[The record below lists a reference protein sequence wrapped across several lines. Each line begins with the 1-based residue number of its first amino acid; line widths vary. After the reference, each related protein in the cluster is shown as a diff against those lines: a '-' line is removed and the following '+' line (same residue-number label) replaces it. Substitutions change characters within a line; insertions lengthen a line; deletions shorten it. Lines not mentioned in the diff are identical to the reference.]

1 MRQSFFFTENWKLK
15 VEKDCFQFSIFN
27 FLFRY
32 KEEFPMFVDKVR
44 ITVCGGR
51 GGDGAVAFHREKYV
65 AAGGP
70 DGGDGGHG
78 GSVILRVNDNMT
90 TLLDFRYKRKYSAQ
104 AGANGQGR
112 KMAGKRGEPLVIDVP
127 RGTVVRDAESGAIIV
142 DMSTGED
149 FIIAKGGRG
158 GWGNAHYATPT
169 RQVPRFAK
177 AGLKGQERDVILELK
192 LLADVGLVGFPN
204 VGKSTLL
211 SVTSNARPKIA
222 NYHFTTLFPN
232 LGVIY
237 VDEGVSFVM
246 ADIPGIIE
254 GAAEGAGLGHD
265 FLRHIDRCRLLVHV
279 VDVSGSEGRD
289 PVEDFDAI
297 CAELENYSIDLSNR
311 PMIVAANKTDI
322 MDPES
327 DNLQRLRQRVE
338 EVGCELY
345 EISAGTTVGTR
356 NLMRVVAEKLKTL
369 PPVTI
374 YEPEYVEV
382 IEEAG
387 DPNALE
393 IEHLGSTWVITGTW
407 LERMVVNINFDDYES
422 RNYFDQ
428 QLRKC
433 GLFKRLEEMGIQ
445 DGDTVDIYDIE
456 FEYQI

>member
-1 MRQSFFFTENWKLK
+1 ME
-15 VEKDCFQFSIFN
+15 
-27 FLFRY
+27 
-32 KEEFPMFVDKVR
+32 MFVDKVR

-78 GSVILRVNDNMT
+78 GSVILRVNDNLS

-104 AGANGQGR
+104 AGVNGQGR
-112 KMAGKRGEPLVIDVP
+112 KMNGKRGEPLVIQVP
-127 RGTVVRDAESGAIIV
+127 RGTVVRDAASNAIIV

-149 FIIAKGGRG
+149 FVIAKGGRG
-158 GWGNAHYATPT
+158 GWGNAHFATPT

-177 AGLKGQERDVILELK
+177 QGTPGQERDIILELK

-222 NYHFTTLFPN
+222 NYHFTTLYPN

-237 VDEGVSFVM
+237 VEEGVSFVM

-254 GAAEGAGLGHD
+254 GAADGAGLGHD

-279 VDVSGSEGRD
+279 VDVSGSEDRD
-289 PVEDFDAI
+289 PIEDFDAI
-297 CAELENYSIDLSNR
+297 CEELKNYSVDLSNR
-311 PMIVAANKTDI
+311 PMIVAANKIDL
-322 MDPES
+322 MMPES
-327 DNLQRLRQRVE
+327 DNLERLRTHVE
-338 EVGCELY
+338 AKGYELY
-345 EISAGTTVGTR
+345 EISAGTTQGTR
-356 NLMRVVAEKLKTL
+356 KLMQVVAEKLRTL

-374 YEPEYVEV
+374 YEPEYVVPVVES
-382 IEEAG
+382 G
-387 DPNALE
+387 DYGEFDIQHEGNV
-393 IEHLGSTWVITGTW
+393 WVVSSLW
-407 LERMVVNINFDDYES
+407 LDRMVNNINFDDYES

-428 QLRKC
+428 LLRKS
-433 GLFKRLEEMGIQ
+433 GLFKQLEEMGIQ
-445 DGDTVDIYDIE
+445 DGDVVSIDDLE
-456 FEYQI
+456 FEYQK

>member
-1 MRQSFFFTENWKLK
+1 
-15 VEKDCFQFSIFN
+15 
-27 FLFRY
+27 
-32 KEEFPMFVDKVR
+32 MFVDKVR
-44 ITVCGGR
+44 ITVIGGR

-65 AAGGP
+65 ASGGP

-78 GSVILRVNDNMT
+78 GSVILRVNDNMS

-104 AGANGQGR
+104 SGMNGAGMR
-112 KMAGKRGEPLVIDVP
+112 CSGKRGENLIIQVP
-127 RGTVVRDAESGAIIV
+127 RGTVVRDAETNQIIV

-149 FIIAKGGRG
+149 FVIAKGGRG
-158 GWGNAHYATPT
+158 GWGNAHYATAT
-169 RQVPRFAK
+169 RQTPRFAK
-177 AGLKGQERDVILELK
+177 AGLKGQQRDIIMELK

-237 VDEGVSFVM
+237 VEEGVSFVM

-279 VDVSGSEGRD
+279 IDVSGSEGRD

-297 CAELENYSIDLSNR
+297 CAELQNYSVDLSNR
-311 PMIVAANKTDI
+311 PMIVAANKTDLL
-322 MDPES
+322 MPES
-327 DNLQRLRQRVE
+327 DNLERLRAHVE
-338 EVGCELY
+338 AAGCELY
-345 EISAGTTVGTR
+345 EISAGTTQGTR
-356 NLMRVVAEKLKTL
+356 ALVRVISEKLKTL

-382 IEEAG
+382 IEAAG
-387 DPNALE
+387 DPNDLT
-393 IEHLGSTWVITGTW
+393 IEHLGSTWVITGAW
-407 LERMVVNINFDDYES
+407 LERLIQNINFDDYES
-422 RNYFDQ
+422 RNYFDI

-433 GLFKRLEEMGIQ
+433 GLFDRLEQMGIQ
-445 DGDTVDIYDIE
+445 DGDTVDIYDFV
-456 FEYQI
+456 FEYQR

>member
-1 MRQSFFFTENWKLK
+1 ME
-15 VEKDCFQFSIFN
+15 
-27 FLFRY
+27 
-32 KEEFPMFVDKVR
+32 MFVDKVR

-65 AAGGP
+65 ASGGP

-78 GSVILRVNDNMT
+78 GSVILRVNDNMS

-104 AGANGQGR
+104 AGVNGMGR
-112 KMAGKRGEPLVIDVP
+112 KMAGKRGEPLIIQVP
-127 RGTVVRDAESGAIIV
+127 RGTVVRDAQTNQIIV
-142 DMSTGED
+142 DMSTEDD

-158 GWGNAHYATPT
+158 GWGNAHYATAT

-177 AGLKGQERDVILELK
+177 AGLKGEEREIVLELK

-254 GAAEGAGLGHD
+254 GAADGAGLGHD

-297 CAELENYSIDLSNR
+297 CAELANYSVDLSNR
-311 PMIVAANKTDI
+311 PMIVAANKTDLLPP
-322 MDPES
+322 DS
-327 DNLQRLRQRVE
+327 DNLERLRQRVE
-338 EVGCELY
+338 EAGCQLY
-345 EISAGTTVGTR
+345 EISAGTTLGTR
-356 NLMRVVAEKLKTL
+356 NLMRVVAEKLRTL

-382 IEEAG
+382 IEAPS
-387 DPNALE
+387 DPSAFE
-393 IEHLGSTWVITGTW
+393 IEHDGSTWLVTGRY
-407 LERMVVNINFDDYES
+407 LERLVENINFDDYES
-422 RNYFDQ
+422 RNYFDL

-433 GLFKRLEEMGIQ
+433 GLFTRLEEMGIE
-445 DGDTVDIYDIE
+445 DGDTVDIYDFE
-456 FEYQI
+456 FEYQR

>member
-1 MRQSFFFTENWKLK
+1 
-15 VEKDCFQFSIFN
+15 
-27 FLFRY
+27 
-32 KEEFPMFVDKVR
+32 MFEDKVR
-44 ITVCGGR
+44 ITVC
-51 GGDGAVAFHREKYV
+51 
-65 AAGGP
+65 
-70 DGGDGGHG
+70 
-78 GSVILRVNDNMT
+78 
-90 TLLDFRYKRKYSAQ
+90 
-104 AGANGQGR
+104 
-112 KMAGKRGEPLVIDVP
+112 
-127 RGTVVRDAESGAIIV
+127 
-142 DMSTGED
+142 
-149 FIIAKGGRG
+149 GGRG

-177 AGLKGQERDVILELK
+177 AGLKGQERDVIMELK

-254 GAAEGAGLGHD
+254 GAGLGHG

-279 VDVSGSEGRD
+279 IDVSGSEDRD

-297 CAELENYSIDLSNR
+297 CAELANYSIDLSDR
-311 PMIVAANKTDI
+311 PMIVAANKCDLL
-322 MDPES
+322 MPES
-327 DNLQRLRQRVE
+327 DNLERLRAHVE
-338 EVGCELY
+338 KAGCELY
-345 EISAGTTVGTR
+345 EISAGMTQGTK

-387 DPNALE
+387 DPKALE
-393 IEHLGSTWVITGTW
+393 IDHMGSTWLITGTW
-407 LERMVVNINFDDYES
+407 LERLIQNINFDDYES
-422 RNYFDQ
+422 RNYFDL

-433 GLFKRLEEMGIQ
+433 GLFARLEEMGFQ
-445 DGDTVDIYDIE
+445 DGDTVDIYDFQ
-456 FEYQI
+456 FEYQK

>member
-1 MRQSFFFTENWKLK
+1 
-15 VEKDCFQFSIFN
+15 
-27 FLFRY
+27 
-32 KEEFPMFVDKVR
+32 MFVDKVR

-78 GSVILRVNDNMT
+78 GSVILRVNDNLT
-90 TLLDFRYKRKYSAQ
+90 TLLDFRYKRKYAAQ
-104 AGANGQGR
+104 AGQNGQGR
-112 KMAGKRGEPLVIDVP
+112 NMSGKRGEPLIIQVP
-127 RGTVVRDAESGAIIV
+127 RGTVVRDAETNQVIV

-149 FIIAKGGRG
+149 HIIAKGGRG
-158 GWGNAHYATPT
+158 GWGNSHYATAT

-177 AGLKGQERDVILELK
+177 VGTKGQERDVILELK

-265 FLRHIDRCRLLVHV
+265 FLRHIDRCRLLVHI
-279 VDVSGSEGRD
+279 VDVSGCEGRD

-297 CAELENYSIDLSNR
+297 CAELKDYSVDLGDR
-311 PMIVAANKTDI
+311 PMIVAANKTDLL
-322 MDPES
+322 MPES
-327 DNLQRLRQRVE
+327 DNLERLRKHVE
-338 EVGCELY
+338 AAGCEFY
-345 EISAGTTVGTR
+345 EISAGTTQGTK
-356 NLMRVVAEKLKTL
+356 NLMRVIAEKLRTL
-369 PPVTI
+369 PPITV
-374 YEPEYVEV
+374 YEPEYVEM
-382 IEEAG
+382 IAEPG

-393 IEHLGSTWVITGTW
+393 IEHLGNTWVITGTW
-407 LERMVVNINFDDYES
+407 LENMIMNINFDDYES
-422 RNYFDQ
+422 RNYFDR
-428 QLRKC
+428 LLHKC
-433 GLFKRLEEMGIQ
+433 GLFARLEEMGIA
-445 DGDTVDIYDIE
+445 DGDVVNIYDME
-456 FEYQI
+456 FEYQR

>member
-1 MRQSFFFTENWKLK
+1 
-15 VEKDCFQFSIFN
+15 
-27 FLFRY
+27 
-32 KEEFPMFVDKVR
+32 MFVDKVR
-44 ITVCGGR
+44 ITVIGGR

-78 GSVILRVNDNMT
+78 GSVILRVNDNLT
-90 TLLDFRYKRKYSAQ
+90 TLLDFRYKRKYAAQ
-104 AGANGQGR
+104 AGMNGQGR
-112 KMAGKRGEPLVIDVP
+112 KMSGKRGEPLIIQVP
-127 RGTVVRDAESGAIIV
+127 RGTVVRDAETNQIIV

-149 FIIAKGGRG
+149 FMLAKGGRG

-177 AGLKGQERDVILELK
+177 AGLPGQERDVILELK

-279 VDVSGSEGRD
+279 IDVSGSEGRD

-297 CAELENYSIDLSNR
+297 CEELHNYSIDLGDR
-311 PMIVAANKTDI
+311 PMIVAANKTDL
-322 MDPES
+322 MMPES
-327 DNLQRLRQRVE
+327 DNLERLRAHVE
-338 EVGCELY
+338 AAGCELY
-345 EISAGTTVGTR
+345 EISAGTTQGTR
-356 NLMRVVAEKLKTL
+356 NLMRVVAEKLRTL

-382 IEEAG
+382 VAEAG
-387 DPNALE
+387 DPKELE
-393 IEHLGSTWVITGTW
+393 IEHLGNTWLVTGTW
-407 LERMVVNINFDDYES
+407 LERLIYNINFDDYES
-422 RNYFDQ
+422 RNYFDL

-433 GLFKRLEEMGIQ
+433 GLFARLEEMGIQ
-445 DGDTVDIYDIE
+445 DGDVVDIYDMQ
-456 FEYQI
+456 FEYQR

>member
-1 MRQSFFFTENWKLK
+1 ME
-15 VEKDCFQFSIFN
+15 
-27 FLFRY
+27 
-32 KEEFPMFVDKVR
+32 MFVDKVR
-44 ITVCGGR
+44 ITVIGGR

-78 GSVILRVNDNMT
+78 GSVILHVNDNLS
-90 TLLDFRYKRKYSAQ
+90 TLLDFRYKRKYAAQ
-104 AGANGQGR
+104 AGQNGQGR
-112 KMAGKRGEPLVIDVP
+112 SMSGKRGENLIIQVP

-149 FIIAKGGRG
+149 FVLAKGGRG
-158 GWGNAHYATPT
+158 GWGNAHFATPT

-177 AGLKGQERDVILELK
+177 AGTKGQERDVVLELK

-222 NYHFTTLFPN
+222 NYHFTTLYPN

-279 VDVSGSEGRD
+279 VDVSGSEARD
-289 PVEDFDAI
+289 PVEDFYAI
-297 CAELENYSIDLSNR
+297 CEELKNYSVDLSNR
-311 PMIVAANKTDI
+311 PMIVAANKVDLL
-322 MDPES
+322 MPES
-327 DNLQRLRQRVE
+327 DNLERLRKAVE
-338 EVGCELY
+338 EAGCELY
-345 EISAGTTVGTR
+345 EISAGTTQGTR
-356 NLMRVVAEKLKTL
+356 NLMRVVAEKLRTL

-382 IEEAG
+382 IAEAG
-387 DPNALE
+387 DPSQLE

-407 LERMVVNINFDDYES
+407 LERLIDNINFDDYES
-422 RNYFDQ
+422 RNYFDL

-433 GLFKRLEEMGIQ
+433 GLFKRLEDMGIQ
-445 DGDTVDIYDIE
+445 DGDVVDIYDMQ
-456 FEYQI
+456 FEYQR